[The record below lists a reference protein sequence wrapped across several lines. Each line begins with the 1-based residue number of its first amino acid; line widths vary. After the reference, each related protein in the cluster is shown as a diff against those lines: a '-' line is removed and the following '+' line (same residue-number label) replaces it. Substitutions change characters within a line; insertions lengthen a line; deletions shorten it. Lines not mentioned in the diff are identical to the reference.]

1 MSFSADMTRIA
12 RKLQVSV
19 EEAARGTIIEL
30 FRSVIQDTPVD
41 TGRLAG
47 NWQTTANSPAVG
59 EVSRTG
65 GSVAEL
71 EATLTVKKPGVYWL
85 TNNLPYAQRIEFDGH
100 SGIKAPLG
108 MVRINLRRVA
118 AILNRQAAKAR
129 R

>member
-1 MSFSADMTRIA
+1 MSFSTDMTKIA
-12 RKLQVSV
+12 ARLQSNI

-30 FRSVIQDTPVD
+30 FRAVIQDTPVD

-47 NWQTTANSPAVG
+47 NWQTTVSTPAAG
-59 EVSRTG
+59 EVNRNKG
-65 GSVAEL
+65 AAEA

-100 SGIKAPLG
+100 SSVKAPQG

-118 AILNRQAAKAR
+118 AILNRQAAKAKR
-129 R
+129 